1 MEKQKLMVGY
11 DLCTDY
17 SQISYYNIEKDEPD
31 SVELD
36 GQAEIPTVLCRLFA
50 GDEWL
55 VGQQAVKA
63 AQEGKGVPV
72 RNFTTHIADDPMVDV
87 AGERM
92 EKSGLISIFLTKT
105 LKAIENVSASAEIGF
120 ITITMEDIDLAA
132 ADALKR
138 AIASMGMDAKLL
150 ALESHRLSYE
160 YYALSQRRELWTHD
174 VGLFEYD
181 RHGLRY
187 HHLSVSWKHHP
198 PVVTAET
205 TELKQYLDGHELS
218 DQVPPEMDRKFL
230 EAIKEVS
237 ARRTISTYYLMGE
250 GFAEAGSGKSWM
262 NLSLKQLCAMKRHV
276 FVGQNLYARGACY
289 HSYDQGALGKKPG
302 FAAANAGLLTKD
314 IYLRSVHKHAPRKLV
329 LAASGTPLYSAVSF
343 QSETSCRIRI
353 TDIGFGEIFA
363 ATGKVW
369 EEQFDIT
376 EAAAVP
382 LQAGKESVI
391 EATMPL
397 EVFPLDMKMS
407 GTRIFSLEELCWYLS
422 KNVYVTTYDLFDE
435 KMFFWMD
442 KITGNHSLALAI
454 ANYKSSG
461 KPLKEIV
468 RLLLNAV
475 DYLDNGEIARI
486 YNKLT
491 EMENQNPLE
500 QMRLAAD
507 NYNRY
512 GHYMA
517 ALKNYHHV
525 VYQMSHDYEEEMTR
539 QFKADTWHN
548 MGLAFLKLHNLK
560 CAAECMENAFEL
572 VKTQEFLAPY
582 MYVLELMGD
591 HERILALIHQEE
603 ITPDIS
609 DAIFNRYKEAENQ
622 CRDSASNK
630 RVQTG
635 LAFRNSDSPEK
646 YRKFVIDYLEQQKK
660 NYDLS

>member
-237 ARRTISTYYLMGE
+237 ARRTISTYYHMG
-250 GFAEAGSGKSWM
+250 
-262 NLSLKQLCAMKRHV
+262 
-276 FVGQNLYARGACY
+276 
-289 HSYDQGALGKKPG
+289 
-302 FAAANAGLLTKD
+302 
-314 IYLRSVHKHAPRKLV
+314 
-329 LAASGTPLYSAVSF
+329 
-343 QSETSCRIRI
+343 
-353 TDIGFGEIFA
+353 
-363 ATGKVW
+363 
-369 EEQFDIT
+369 
-376 EAAAVP
+376 
-382 LQAGKESVI
+382 
-391 EATMPL
+391 
-397 EVFPLDMKMS
+397 
-407 GTRIFSLEELCWYLS
+407 
-422 KNVYVTTYDLFDE
+422 
-435 KMFFWMD
+435 
-442 KITGNHSLALAI
+442 
-454 ANYKSSG
+454 
-461 KPLKEIV
+461 
-468 RLLLNAV
+468 
-475 DYLDNGEIARI
+475 
-486 YNKLT
+486 
-491 EMENQNPLE
+491 
-500 QMRLAAD
+500 
-507 NYNRY
+507 
-512 GHYMA
+512 
-517 ALKNYHHV
+517 
-525 VYQMSHDYEEEMTR
+525 
-539 QFKADTWHN
+539 
-548 MGLAFLKLHNLK
+548 
-560 CAAECMENAFEL
+560 
-572 VKTQEFLAPY
+572 
-582 MYVLELMGD
+582 
-591 HERILALIHQEE
+591 
-603 ITPDIS
+603 
-609 DAIFNRYKEAENQ
+609 
-622 CRDSASNK
+622 
-630 RVQTG
+630 
-635 LAFRNSDSPEK
+635 
-646 YRKFVIDYLEQQKK
+646 
-660 NYDLS
+660 